1 MNNNLLSWLVFFVL
15 LMTGSIAR
23 SESSAVVV
31 ELETPRAYGY
41 SLGDKITLKAHIKT
55 PLFYQLETGFLP
67 NPGSLTDWLRLD
79 SVELL
84 DAQSGFDYAMAITY
98 QVFKS
103 VDAATELTI
112 PALPIRF
119 SHTGTSETANIP
131 AWTFGYSPLL
141 PKSKPEAQIQPEPEL
156 SAVPIS
162 PDKHALKLTVLWT
175 CAALILLYI
184 AWFYGKIPFLERYS
198 GAFGQACRDL
208 KKLKKLP
215 PSQET
220 SQKAMQCFHRALN
233 QLAGET
239 VFAAQL
245 PEFFSRF
252 PQFKSLED
260 RTGIFFQ
267 ASERLFFSGLPE
279 TRTMIAV
286 EKIEELC
293 LLYRKLERSGRWI

>member
-1 MNNNLLSWLVFFVL
+1 MNNNLLSWLICFVL
-15 LMTGSIAR
+15 LMTRGIAR
-23 SESSAVVV
+23 AESSTVVV

-55 PLFYQLETGFLP
+55 PLFYKLETGFLP
-67 NPGSLTDWLRLD
+67 SPGPLNDWLKLD
-79 SVELL
+79 SVALSN
-84 DAQSGFDYAMAITY
+84 AQSGFDYALVMTY

-119 SHTGTSETANIP
+119 SHTGTSETETIP
-131 AWTFGYSPLL
+131 AWTFGYNPLL
-141 PKSKPEAQIQPEPEL
+141 PKSKPEAEIQPEPEL
-156 SAVPIS
+156 SAAPIS
-162 PDKHALKLTVLWT
+162 PDKHTLRLTLLWT
-175 CAALILLYI
+175 CAALILIYI

-208 KKLKKLP
+208 KKLSKLP
-215 PSQET
+215 PSHET
-220 SQKAMQCFHRALN
+220 SQKATQCFHRALN

-239 VFAAQL
+239 VFAGQL
-245 PEFFSRF
+245 SDFFNRF

-267 ASERLFFSGLPE
+267 ASERLFFSGHPD
-279 TRTMIAV
+279 TKTMIAV

-293 LLYRKLERSGRWI
+293 LLYRKLERSGRWL